1 MVSSVERWNRGRME
15 GFCITG
21 SSSFRINQ
29 DLCLDNGLGRAPVFF
44 GNTDSAI
51 GAFLRIDGYRLK
63 YEPLTVDLVTCDDS
77 PFGTSIDADTA
88 LETSL
93 GNCVSHGNLS

>member
-1 MVSSVERWNRGRME
+1 ME
-15 GFCITG
+15 GICITG
-21 SSSFRINQ
+21 SSSSRISQ
-29 DLCLDNGLGRAPVFF
+29 GLCLDNGLGWAPVFF

-63 YEPLTVDLVTCDDS
+63 YEPLTMDLVTSDDG
-77 PFGTSIDADTA
+77 PFRASIDAETA

-93 GNCVSHGNLS
+93 GNSVSYGNPP

>member
-1 MVSSVERWNRGRME
+1 ME
-15 GFCITG
+15 GICTTG
-21 SSSFRINQ
+21 SSSSRFSQ
-29 DLCLDNGLGRAPVFF
+29 GLCLENGLGRAPVFF
-44 GNTDSAI
+44 GNTNSAI

-63 YEPLTVDLVTCDDS
+63 YEALTVDLVTCDDS

-93 GNCVSHGNLS
+93 GNYVSHSNLSCRV